1 MDQRTVV
8 VRRDLGTVVER
19 LGAKSRSPGTTE
31 SLIQLAT
38 TTWLRLSGCR
48 KNNGMVWGANCY
60 SVTHDFFMTRD
71 NPMDLERVGKY
82 WPETLSIVR
91 IVVGL
96 LFLEHGSAKLLGF
109 PTPPNPA
116 PAMMTLLWTQGVI
129 ELVGGLLLAIGLFT
143 RPVALILAGDMAVAY
158 FMAHAPKNFFPLLN
172 GGDAAILYCFI
183 FLLFFAA
190 GPGRWSIDRNLAR

>member
-1 MDQRTVV
+1 MNFD
-8 VRRDLGTVVER
+8 
-19 LGAKSRSPGTTE
+19 
-31 SLIQLAT
+31 
-38 TTWLRLSGCR
+38 
-48 KNNGMVWGANCY
+48 
-60 SVTHDFFMTRD
+60 
-71 NPMDLERVGKY
+71 RVGRY

-109 PTPPNPA
+109 PAPPNPA
-116 PAMMTLLWTQGVI
+116 PAMMTLLWTQGII

-143 RPVALILAGDMAVAY
+143 RPVAFILAGDMAVAY

-183 FLLFFAA
+183 FLLFFVA
-190 GPGRWSIDRNLAR
+190 GPGRWSVDRTYSPSGDTR